1 MDLRDIESA
10 AREQGWR
17 VERNKKGH
25 PVFYHPDPNGP
36 AITASGTPSDRRAI
50 LNLLALLKKA
60 GLIWPWTA
68 QMRREEKKRKRS

>member
-1 MDLRDIESA
+1 VISRAPLGSRVG
-10 AREQGWR
+10 GWR
-17 VERNKKGH
+17 GTRKGH

-68 QMRREEKKRKRS
+68 QMRREEKKRRRS